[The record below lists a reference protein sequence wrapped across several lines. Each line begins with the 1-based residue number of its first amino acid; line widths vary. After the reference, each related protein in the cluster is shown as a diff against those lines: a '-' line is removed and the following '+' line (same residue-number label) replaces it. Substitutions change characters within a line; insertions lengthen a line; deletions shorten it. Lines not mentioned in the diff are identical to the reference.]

1 MMADSVCIKILTSA
15 LAAGVISTEKSKLIE
30 FLASQP
36 EAVAIAPLLGSPK
49 LVRELKLAKNNQNN
63 RTAAVS
69 LKFEGERVV
78 YEGQIIG
85 LVKILYKGTL
95 PGELQARLASESA
108 IDRFLEYLQK
118 RHKITVLDESDRHT
132 RLFIPSHLEKPDFRE
147 LWQNFLRDV
156 AFSAY
161 GDTSYQLPGLTQ
173 TFIAM
178 LNTIT
183 LAGRGFSTL
192 DVPILTDEQAAV
204 LAAWYLAVVRDVGNR
219 QKSRQRQI
227 DELRQD
233 LAATTL
239 SDKEC
244 KSKEAELQSK
254 EKMQAKEANN
264 YQDYFTK
271 SFGKILDEQEAIW
284 ESLHQCRQELTQPGL
299 TKAQQKKLGNQ
310 QDKLGE
316 RVVFSPESVRQKR
329 HLFNQANG
337 NPFEFIRLDR
347 EQNPEKF
354 REIAAIAEIFTK
366 TATDQI
372 NSTRGDIF
380 AKCILE
386 MYRLLET
393 EAREPLPAP
402 LLTEQPAEMG
412 MRSPGDDSK
421 EFCYACG
428 VALNPK
434 TARWQV
440 LRFMFERPSQRRQ
453 SSSSEGRPH
462 ICASCSALAFASP
475 LKVTNESII
484 LRMAP
489 PPETKKTPD
498 LWEAKRQ
505 KLKDYMRMLAT
516 KDMHL
521 NAGRYLVLASDKTI
535 GGDVAAKK
543 LGQRQ
548 YALAKVAS
556 IFPIEVLSDFDFSLI
571 VQGSQAIHLESRHLI
586 FLKGLMEGCGQHII
600 VSGKSGQEINIH
612 LGDAVRYIEQ
622 DLPVMAE
629 YTIAKVASNFHQ
641 VKLEPARDAY
651 CQSIQQDVKG
661 LLAMGSENQ
670 TSKRATLYKD
680 VAAITGLTYAF
691 ALSLEDIAK
700 KAKGPEYAEREVS
713 KLIESVDDA
722 VDFCYYATLGNE
734 EKTKVQAR
742 LYQNADNYFVYGQ
755 AKELLAK
762 LDISDREKSE
772 GGKTWL
778 QFYADD
784 VIKAY
789 AYFAE
794 KGYTSDKNW
803 KELAYKLKLSLYT
816 RFPEMVRKLKSTSE
830 K

>member
-1 MMADSVCIKILTSA
+1 MMVDSVRIKILTSA
-15 LAAGVISTEKSKLIE
+15 LAAGVISTDKSELIG
-30 FLASQP
+30 FLALQP
-36 EAVAIAPLLGSPK
+36 EAVAIAPLFGSPK
-49 LVRELKLAKNNQNN
+49 LVRELKLAKNNQ
-63 RTAAVS
+63 TTSVS

-85 LVKILYKGTL
+85 LVKILYKATL

-118 RHKITVLDESDRHT
+118 RHKITVLDESDRHV

-147 LWQNFLRDV
+147 LWQNFLRHV

-204 LAAWYLAVVRDVGNR
+204 LAAWYLAVVREVEKR
-219 QKSRQRQI
+219 QTRRQRQI
-227 DELRQD
+227 DELRQE

-239 SDKEC
+239 SDKDR
-244 KSKEAELQSK
+244 KSKEKELQSK
-254 EKMQAKEANN
+254 EKMQETEAKK
-264 YQDYFTK
+264 YQDDFTK
-271 SFGKILDEQEAIW
+271 SCGKILDEQDAIW
-284 ESLHQCRQELTQPGL
+284 ESLHQCRQELAQPGL
-299 TKAQQKKLGNQ
+299 TKALQKKLRNQ
-310 QDKLGE
+310 QDKLLEG
-316 RVVFSPESVRQKR
+316 VVFSQESVRQKR
-329 HLFNQANG
+329 HLFDQANG
-337 NPFEFIRLDR
+337 NPFAFIRLDR

-354 REIAAIAEIFTK
+354 REIAAISRIFTK

-380 AKCILE
+380 AQCILE

-393 EAREPLPAP
+393 EAREPLPEP

-428 VALNPK
+428 VSLNPK

-484 LRMAP
+484 LRVAP
-489 PPETKKTPD
+489 PPETEKTPD

-535 GGDVAAKK
+535 GGDVAAEK

-556 IFPIEVLSDFDFSLI
+556 LFPLEVLNDFDFSLI

-651 CQSIQQDVKG
+651 WQRIKQDVGG
-661 LLAMGSENQ
+661 LVMGSENQ

-680 VAAITGLTYAF
+680 VAALTGLTYAF
-691 ALSLEDIAK
+691 ALYLEEIAK

-722 VDFCYYATLGNE
+722 VDFCYYATLGDE

-742 LYQNADNYFVYGQ
+742 LYQNADNYFIYGQ
-755 AKELLAK
+755 AKELLEN
-762 LDISDREKSE
+762 LGISDREKSE

-794 KGYTSDKNW
+794 NGYTSDKDW
-803 KELAYKLKLSLYT
+803 KELAYKVKLSLYT